1 MIMASSPEMR
11 EENPMSSRIGRN
23 IVIAVFATL
32 IVSSAG
38 LAASV
43 AANDDGNAT
52 GRLSPAAEPVD
63 SARPVVMNF
72 TKWVAIDPGLPIM
85 QGFVGGDVEGKF
97 AGEVFRRE
105 QTDLVTKL
113 GSQASGDI
121 AHIEAAYEVIAGDHS
136 MRALVQGGFDVS
148 TNKARLDGVVL
159 GGWLTGGAVHVEF
172 QTMPC
177 NPVQSNALDNKC
189 YVGTITVT
197 PSAEG

>member
-1 MIMASSPEMR
+1 
-11 EENPMSSRIGRN
+11 MSVRTNHRF
-23 IVIAVFATL
+23 VVAVLATL
-32 IVSSAG
+32 LILSTG
-38 LAASV
+38 FAASAV
-43 AANDDGNAT
+43 AKDEGDPTA
-52 GRLSPAAEPVD
+52 RVSPAAEPGD
-63 SARPVVMNF
+63 SAQPIVMTF

-85 QGFVGGDVEGKF
+85 QGFVGGDVNGKF
-97 AGEVFRRE
+97 AGQVFRRE
-105 QTDLVTKL
+105 QTDLVAQL

-136 MRALVQGGFDVS
+136 MRAFVQGGYDVS

-197 PSAEG
+197 PSPES